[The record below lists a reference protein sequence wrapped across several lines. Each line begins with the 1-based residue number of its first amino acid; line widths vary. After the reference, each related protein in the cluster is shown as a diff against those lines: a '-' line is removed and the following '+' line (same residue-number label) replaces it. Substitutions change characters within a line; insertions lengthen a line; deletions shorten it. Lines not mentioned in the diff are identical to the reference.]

1 MQMSQTV
8 PARVTA
14 MLPHALHQFGS
25 YVASRSYIA
34 ITGNLK
40 LFRELGEDERFTR
53 LGR

>member
-1 MQMSQTV
+1 MV
-8 PARVTA
+8 PARWTA
-14 MLPHALHQFGS
+14 MFPQAAHQFGS

-34 ITGNLK
+34 ITGDLE